1 MALQAELQELIALAL
16 GVCDGEIGFGL
27 SVGGADDVCGL
38 VHTALKLAYFV
49 LATRSVCLVE
59 LYVTFV
65 ATGLRVGIDC
75 VDIGVVARF
84 TEGTVCAVRLELL
97 AKYI

>member
-38 VHTALKLAYFV
+38 VHTALKLACFV
-49 LATRSVCLVE
+49 
-59 LYVTFV
+59 
-65 ATGLRVGIDC
+65 
-75 VDIGVVARF
+75 
-84 TEGTVCAVRLELL
+84 
-97 AKYI
+97 